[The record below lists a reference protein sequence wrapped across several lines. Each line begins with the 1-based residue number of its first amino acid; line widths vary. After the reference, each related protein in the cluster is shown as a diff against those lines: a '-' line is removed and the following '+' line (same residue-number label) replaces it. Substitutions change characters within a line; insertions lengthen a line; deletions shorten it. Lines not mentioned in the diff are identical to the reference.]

1 MFVTVTCPKCGD
13 VVECQVSLKVGGS
26 RRAERG
32 LTVGVSVAETT
43 GPDEHVA
50 AKH

>member
-1 MFVTVTCPKCGD
+1 MFVTTTCPKCGD
-13 VVECQVSLKVGGS
+13 AVECQVSLKVGGVN
-26 RRAERG
+26 RDGGG
-32 LTVGVSVAETT
+32 LTVGVSVAEIS